1 MKEQV
6 YSIFYTIIMSCFN
19 SFSNYISKRMDIR
32 YYLGFGGFVI
42 VPYIKDILLQ
52 KDDFAKE
59 RLITLFENTLYQ
71 YPFRSF
77 SVSQRRKV
85 ISECFKVA
93 DISSLKLVKK
103 SLLRKDSNIEN
114 VDELA
119 NRIYNIILKMKE
131 MLINADSDGIENFI
145 NSNFNNN

>member
-19 SFSNYISKRMDIR
+19 SFSNYMSKRMDIR

-42 VPYIKDILLQ
+42 VPYIKDILLR
-52 KDDFAKE
+52 KDDSAKE
-59 RLITLFENTLYQ
+59 QLITLFENTLYQ

-77 SVSQRRKV
+77 SIRQRRQI

-93 DISSLKLVKK
+93 DISNLKLVKK
-103 SLLRKDSNIEN
+103 SLLRKDSNIDN
-114 VDELA
+114 MDELA
-119 NRIYNIILKMKE
+119 NRLYNIILKLKE
-131 MLINADSDGIENFI
+131 MLINADSDGIENYI
-145 NSNFNNN
+145 NSNFKKY